1 MDVRDLKVG
10 QEVTLYKYYL
20 DFENNI
26 KVEELDYYYVHEI
39 KTEFG
44 YQDFE
49 EAPKNKYSNTTI
61 ITFYDKR
68 ENYYF
73 VIPWNKVEINSYYGY
88 EFKESENGYPV
99 LYSLYNNDISLKAFI
114 NRSILALN
122 YQIEHYKTQYE
133 IMYKEYEERIKKI
146 NSLKSNRSE

>member
-10 QEVTLYKYYL
+10 QEVTLYEYHL
-20 DFENNI
+20 DPDNNI
-26 KVEELDYYYVHEI
+26 EVEELDYYYVHEI

-44 YQDFE
+44 YKDFLDS
-49 EAPKNKYSNTTI
+49 PKNKDSNTTI

-88 EFKESENGYPV
+88 EFKENKNGYPV
-99 LYSLYNNDISLKAFI
+99 LYSLNNDDANLKTFI
-114 NRSILALN
+114 NHSIVMLN
-122 YQIEHYKTQYE
+122 HQAEYYKSQYE
-133 IMYKEYEERIKKI
+133 IMYKEYEERIEKI
-146 NSLKSNRSE
+146 NSLKSNRSK